1 MNIKLGFFLLTSLF
15 VMSAQTLAAPQSE
28 IDAIK
33 KAVESGYQSQRN
45 LAFEYSRGWGK
56 EGDSDYVPKDIV
68 KSCAW
73 RKIIILSNHEKLDV
87 TDYSNESIDCKNVHP
102 MDNEKVWQF
111 VFVGL
116 SLIEQSKNIH

>member
-15 VMSAQTLAAPQSE
+15 VMSSQTLAAPQSE

-45 LAFEYSRGWGK
+45 LAFEYSRGWGDA
-56 EGDSDYVPKDIV
+56 GDSDYVPKDII

-73 RKIIILSNHEKLDV
+73 RKIIVLSNHEKLDV

-102 MDNEKVWQF
+102 VDNEKVWQL
-111 VFVGL
+111 VFAGL
-116 SLIEQSKNIH
+116 SLIEQAKNTL